1 MGMFIF
7 GFLLIICAIIA
18 GVFIVVDFVRK
29 RPLKNMVICALLLFV
44 VGAIFASCGLASD
57 IDSTNTNTKDTAIIE
72 ETSAPSDNEME
83 VEETSVSSNIK
94 TTTEDDILYTQ
105 IYLEETAKNSGF
117 SYVKVNG
124 STTLFT
130 IELAQDGLADAIILY
145 KISGYDE
152 ISSGWQTNVVDPII
166 LLCDGA
172 SSYIQYSLGS
182 DIPVE
187 IHVLNDK
194 NLDNILLA
202 IYDGEV
208 VYDAMEDN

>member
-105 IYLEETAKNSGF
+105 IYLEETAKNSGY

-124 STTLFT
+124 SKTLFT
-130 IELAQDGLADAIILY
+130 IELAYDGLADAIMLY

-208 VYDAMEDN
+208 VYDVMEDN